1 MVLADVRTTVATYR
15 YDPFSLWVMKSAGD
29 GFTLLGR
36 VVGRQVALRFLN
48 RPRCFQAPLVEDAS
62 LAGSRDDARGRI
74 EPRSLAQPQALLLVR
89 QLIVTRQIIPGAP
102 AHHARGPLHLFQA
115 PAHLRRKPPLVLLM

>member
-1 MVLADVRTTVATYR
+1 
-15 YDPFSLWVMKSAGD
+15 MKSAGD

-62 LAGSRDDARGRI
+62 LAAEPGPTVSALKVCASAGPREADRTATPELAMPGSPACAQ
-74 EPRSLAQPQALLLVR
+74 ERSC
-89 QLIVTRQIIPGAP
+89 
-102 AHHARGPLHLFQA
+102 
-115 PAHLRRKPPLVLLM
+115 

>member
-62 LAGSRDDARGRI
+62 LAAEPGPTVSALKVWLELAVGLARASRAWLHRVRTQ
-74 EPRSLAQPQALLLVR
+74 SLR
-89 QLIVTRQIIPGAP
+89 KC
-102 AHHARGPLHLFQA
+102 GPT
-115 PAHLRRKPPLVLLM
+115 

>member
-1 MVLADVRTTVATYR
+1 MVLADVRTTIPTYR

-36 VVGRQVALRFLN
+36 VVGRQVAWRFLN
-48 RPRCFQAPLVEDAS
+48 RPRCFQAPLVQDAS

-74 EPRSLAQPQALLLVR
+74 EPRTLSRSQALLLVR
-89 QLIVTRQIIPGAP
+89 ELILTRQIIPGAP
-102 AHHARGPLHLFQA
+102 AHQARGPLHLFQA
-115 PAHLRRKPPLVLLM
+115 PTHLRRKPPLALLM